1 MIAAQRRRF
10 GPVTGQ
16 AVLVAA
22 ATQPTSPIASKI
34 HTHITSAGD
43 PARAAAIP
51 QRTGVMPANQA
62 MKNRVSRGPRR
73 IEKTVAIG
81 E

>member
-1 MIAAQRRRF
+1 MIAAMRHRF

-16 AVLVAA
+16 AALVAT

-34 HTHITSAGD
+34 PTHITSAGD

-51 QRTGVMPANQA
+51 DRAGVMPLNQA
-62 MKNRVSRGPRR
+62 INNRVSGGPRR
-73 IEKTVAIG
+73 TQKTVAIA

>member
-34 HTHITSAGD
+34 PTHITSARD

-51 QRTGVMPANQA
+51 QRAGVIR
-62 MKNRVSRGPRR
+62 KSRHTAQGTRR
-73 IEKTVAIG
+73 IFRRDQDTR
-81 E
+81 